1 VRMPRRND
9 DDETEYDVDDDEGVA
24 GSRAGKEGDDDGTY
38 VGRTASDDALD
49 TGESGA
55 EARSRKAGG

>member
-1 VRMPRRND
+1 MRMTRRND

-49 TGESGA
+49 AGESGA

>member
-1 VRMPRRND
+1 MSSREDNTS
-9 DDETEYDVDDDEGVA
+9 ESDVDDDDHVA
-24 GSRAGKEGDDDGTY
+24 ASRAGKEGDDDGTY

-55 EARSRKAGG
+55 EARSEGSR